1 MFPFR
6 APPVIVGHRGAP
18 REAPENTPEAF
29 AAAASAG
36 ARWVELDVRRSG
48 DGVAV
53 VHHDPWTADGV
64 AVVDRDGAALR
75 RAGLHSLDEVL
86 DGLPAGLGVDVEVKN
101 LPGDP
106 DYDEADTVA
115 GIVAEALRP
124 RVGQR
129 PLLVSSFNPATLVA
143 VAELLP
149 EVPTGLLHAPASSV
163 ATAQEVALD
172 LGARVLC
179 SHVDAPGM
187 GSAGLGGAH
196 AAGLAVL
203 VWPVDDVQ
211 RARALAADGA
221 DALCTNDPRL
231 LVGALSV
238 RLPGPAAAGGPPAP

>member
-18 REAPENTPEAF
+18 REAPENTPEGF
-29 AAAASAG
+29 AVAASVG
-36 ARWVELDVRRSG
+36 AQWVELDVRRSG

-75 RAGLHSLDEVL
+75 QAGLHGLDEVL
-86 DGLPAGLGVDVEVKN
+86 DRLPAGVGVDVDLKN
-101 LPGDP
+101 LPGEP
-106 DYDEADTVA
+106 DYDEAGAVA
-115 GIVAEALRP
+115 GIAAEALRP

-149 EVPTGLLHAPASSV
+149 DVPTGLLHAPASSV
-163 ATAQEVALD
+163 AAAQEVALE

-179 SHVDAPGM
+179 SHVGAAGM
-187 GSAGLGGAH
+187 SSAGIGGAH

-211 RARALAADGA
+211 RARALAAAGA

-231 LVGALSV
+231 LVRALRA
-238 RLPGPAAAGGPPAP
+238 RLERL